1 MAERDGE
8 RVPPTSQDPGH
19 DHVHEAVNAATHDFL
34 AEVGHGGERRTR
46 VVIVVTLAMMVAE
59 IAVGFW
65 SGSMALLA
73 DGWHM
78 GSHASALG
86 IALFAYSFARK
97 HAGNPRFAF
106 GTWKV
111 WILGGFAS
119 AVVLGVVAVLVAW
132 EAATR
137 IVTPEPIKSNKAI
150 AVTTAGLIVNFVCAL
165 LLRDDP
171 GDAQLRDLPEGAA
184 CAVHDHNRRAAYLH
198 VLADAF
204 TSVLAIVA
212 LVGVWKLG
220 WNWLDPVVGIV
231 GALFIARW
239 SIGLLRDTSR
249 ILVVADVHADVRER
263 VVAALCDAGA
273 ACVFDVY
280 VWRVGP
286 AALAVIAAVDVERP
300 IFFAFLVQVVRI
312 AVGARYV
319 IIEVCFHGEVV
330 RSAAN

>member
-1 MAERDGE
+1 MAARADERT
-8 RVPPTSQDPGH
+8 PPPSHDSAH

-34 AEVGHGGERRTR
+34 AEAGHGGERRTR
-46 VVIVVTLAMMVAE
+46 VVIVVTLLMMVAE
-59 IAVGFW
+59 IAGGFW

-111 WILGGFAS
+111 WILGGYTS
-119 AVVLGVVAVLVAW
+119 AVVLGVVALLVGW

-137 IVTPEPIKSNKAI
+137 IVTPEPIQCGEAI
-150 AVTTAGLIVNFVCAL
+150 AIAAAGLVVNFVCAM

-212 LVGVWKLG
+212 LLGVWKFG
-220 WNWLDPVVGIV
+220 WKWLDPVVGIV

-249 ILVVADVHADVRER
+249 ILVDADVHADVRER
-263 VVAALCDAGA
+263 VVAALHAAGVA
-273 ACVFDVY
+273 RVVDVH

-286 AALAVIAAVDVERP
+286 AALAVIASVDVEQP
-300 IFFAFLVQVVRI
+300 ASAASLAQVVRT
-312 AVGARYV
+312 AVGARHV
-319 IIEVCFHGEVV
+319 TIEVCFHGEVA
-330 RSAAN
+330 RPAAS